1 MVELETT
8 AVEKALVIAD
18 IFDADH
24 LLQSRSWTSLRP
36 GVAISL
42 IYAQE
47 GDGPQAGFLH
57 YQPGASVPRHE
68 HMGLEHILILHG
80 SQSDGEQLFTKGSLV
95 VQHTQSEHAIISEE
109 GCIALGIWQKPVRF
123 VDL

>member
-1 MVELETT
+1 MAEFEISSI
-8 AVEKALVIAD
+8 EKAMVIAN

-24 LLQSRSWTSLRP
+24 LLHSRSWTELRP

-42 IYAQE
+42 IYAHE
-47 GDGPQAGFLH
+47 GEGPQAGFLH

-80 SQSDGEQLFTKGSLV
+80 SQSDGEQLFTKGSFV
-95 VQHTQSEHAIISEE
+95 IQRTQSQHAIVSEE

-123 VDL
+123 VEL